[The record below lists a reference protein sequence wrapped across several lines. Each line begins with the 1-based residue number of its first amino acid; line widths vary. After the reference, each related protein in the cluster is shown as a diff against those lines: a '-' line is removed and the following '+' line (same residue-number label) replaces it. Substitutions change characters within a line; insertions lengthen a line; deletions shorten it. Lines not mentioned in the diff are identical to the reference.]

1 MADLLVETKL
11 LLPRVRRDTVARPR
25 LDELLDRAVDAPV
38 TVVSAPAG
46 FGKTTLLSARIAT
59 WLAAPVAGDEVRS
72 AAWVSLND
80 RDRQP
85 GSYWNYVLHAIER
98 AAPGSAVAALAL
110 LQSGQAS
117 IDAVLASVV
126 NE

>member
-1 MADLLVETKL
+1 MADPLVETKL

-25 LDELLDRAVDAPV
+25 LDDLLDRAVDAPV

-46 FGKTTLLSARIAT
+46 FGKTTLLSARVAT
-59 WLAAPVAGDEVRS
+59 WLRQAPVAADESRA

-85 GSYWNYVLHAIER
+85 GSYWNYVLHAIDR
-98 AAPGSAVAALAL
+98 AARVRRRQHSRSFRADRHPSTP
-110 LQSGQAS
+110 SSRAS
-117 IDAVLASVV
+117 
-126 NE
+126 